1 MLNIGP
7 PSVSMLLEI
16 EKLVLDEISD
26 FTPNQGISLGPAPEG
41 HRDPIAKLLS
51 TRSKRNVSLI
61 QIDNGESCDG
71 DDFDEGEADDCDSG
85 EENDENEDISCKSQ
99 KDYDI
104 KVTSDGLRKRKGTK
118 RLVHNNDNL
127 ANINNLINTDGVN
140 LELSLDDISDD
151 GCLSPCCQD
160 CRSGLQSPVHIISG
174 LNGESNRHIIASP
187 EMNKF
192 LTHEPPDG
200 CEKVNITRDI
210 KKCKDNHNNER
221 KGEDSQQQQVNIQSM
236 AGTKDKDSDEDDS
249 NETDQMADTLSDKT
263 EPKLINSDSNGDS
276 SDSNGATN
284 SDDDS
289 DGERNKGNLLTS
301 PIQQESTLNEMQT
314 SMMNQLLLGSIGTTL
329 RDVNPLRNPFDEETE
344 SSSAYDGNNNE
355 SENDKARRLESI
367 MLKGEED
374 DKDSLLTPSLGS
386 SSSSDGSLSPFPSQD
401 SLDVNEAE
409 ISSSSASSS
418 SSPSSPSLSSSTSSS
433 PESTFSAFSSLVD
446 SDNINSLSLRSL
458 IKRLKPFQSAESSSL
473 TSSSSSGSP
482 IMPGSA
488 SSLSDAHNHQSIFS
502 QHHLLNLGDANVDSV
517 LSKSM
522 VPLTLTTDLTGSLQ
536 QALSSAMSTS
546 SLNSPSLSQ
555 SSSSSSSSPN
565 ELFNMLSLYQQINDN
580 SMSTA
585 KDDFNLHL
593 FKPLYASNSH
603 SPTFSLSSS
612 SPSTS
617 YRPSSSST
625 SSNDHKTRTI
635 ILPIMSDSLF
645 QSANPFYEALLQSL
659 SSSSSSSSLPSGST
673 LKLFQDGFTNT
684 NSELSLDGQS
694 NVGELSSLS
703 GVTGTNE
710 MDDSMHSV
718 TLPDSLVGTSFGVKG
733 HPYVVV
739 DEEFNANGIGL
750 PAGYKPD
757 ILGILGN
764 ANQQNPPCAGIS
776 SPDAQSNNGKS
787 EREKEEYKPEKK
799 PPCLLHQ
806 PNHYPSSGDQEN
818 NRNEDRQPQ
827 SHQFHQP
834 REPNRN
840 PSGPDSQTS
849 NDDKDK
855 YHRHR
860 DQDRDHDRDQ
870 HRDAQR
876 DQHRDQ
882 HRDQYRDQYR
892 DSQQDQYRSQHR
904 NQPQGH
910 HLDDDREPYIPR
922 NRTSFRSI
930 PFIKGAYRYKPDPG
944 YEVV

>member
-1 MLNIGP
+1 
-7 PSVSMLLEI
+7 
-16 EKLVLDEISD
+16 
-26 FTPNQGISLGPAPEG
+26 
-41 HRDPIAKLLS
+41 
-51 TRSKRNVSLI
+51 
-61 QIDNGESCDG
+61 
-71 DDFDEGEADDCDSG
+71 
-85 EENDENEDISCKSQ
+85 
-99 KDYDI
+99 
-104 KVTSDGLRKRKGTK
+104 
-118 RLVHNNDNL
+118 
-127 ANINNLINTDGVN
+127 
-140 LELSLDDISDD
+140 
-151 GCLSPCCQD
+151 
-160 CRSGLQSPVHIISG
+160 
-174 LNGESNRHIIASP
+174 
-187 EMNKF
+187 
-192 LTHEPPDG
+192 
-200 CEKVNITRDI
+200 
-210 KKCKDNHNNER
+210 
-221 KGEDSQQQQVNIQSM
+221 M

-386 SSSSDGSLSPFPSQD
+386 
-401 SLDVNEAE
+401 
-409 ISSSSASSS
+409 
-418 SSPSSPSLSSSTSSS
+418 
-433 PESTFSAFSSLVD
+433 
-446 SDNINSLSLRSL
+446 
-458 IKRLKPFQSAESSSL
+458 
-473 TSSSSSGSP
+473 P

-536 QALSSAMSTS
+536 QALSSAI
-546 SLNSPSLSQ
+546 
-555 SSSSSSSSPN
+555 
-565 ELFNMLSLYQQINDN
+565 LYQQINDN